1 MFSNIKETGWEM
13 DPSEELVKCN
23 IQSLTTSDI
32 EKDSACE
39 ILHILLSIPVPW
51 KGIT

>member
-1 MFSNIKETGWEM
+1 M

-23 IQSLTTSDI
+23 TQSLTTFDI

-39 ILHILLSIPVPW
+39 ILHILLSISVPW
-51 KGIT
+51 NGMT